1 MLDSAILLPRW
12 NIFAR
17 ELEGILAAH
26 GLRLSQLDDR
36 GIVYH
41 REKVRRLQQSLKSP
55 GHLATL
61 NPEEIARLVA
71 ILGLSDL
78 EQQRL
83 RASLLATAVEMALL
97 DRVEAQVALMA
108 ADDVFNI
115 LFAAIKARPEMT
127 VASSSVKAGNFT
139 NEEEPDGDERFEQA
153 LDLLDRAY
161 LALLSGKYA
170 FSRSARIACARA
182 AAGAFAQALQALQ
195 NCRVPSQES
204 EEWRYWYDEAESGR
218 QMVEMLRH
226 FEGGE
231 A

>member
-1 MLDSAILLPRW
+1 MLDSAILRTRW

-36 GIVYH
+36 GIVNH

-61 NPEEIARLVA
+61 NPEEVERLIT

-83 RASLLATAVEMALL
+83 RASLLATAVEMTLL
-97 DRVEAQVALMA
+97 DRVEASIALMA

-115 LFAAIKARPEMT
+115 LFAAMRARPEMT
-127 VASSSVKAGNFT
+127 VASSNVKAGAFAD
-139 NEEEPDGDERFEQA
+139 EEETSGDEQFTRA

-170 FSRSARIACARA
+170 SSLPARIARA
-182 AAGAFAQALQALQ
+182 HEAAGAFALAARTLRDCQAP
-195 NCRVPSQES
+195 CQES
-204 EEWRYWYDEAESGR
+204 EEWRYWYDEAEAGQR
-218 QMVEMLRH
+218 MAETLLRM
-226 FEGGE
+226 ERSNG
-231 A
+231 